1 MGAGQRI
8 LVGDSPLAPVLQAPP
23 AMPRRVLKKR
33 ARLFDQRS
41 DRLVTRRLPL
51 RGLCAFERSCR
62 ISSPPEL
69 QECKCFK
76 RPFVQRFDSALRL
89 NVHFHVIWLDGVHS
103 HEPGR
108 GGVEWCEHAQV
119 TDADVALLVR
129 RVRNRVRRKL
139 RQMGKWPEDRD
150 AADADVGGG
159 PSDGEQ
165 LLLELDAAAV
175 QGVALSGVRAGQR
188 DVRVGRG
195 TRNESFVKGPLCADL
210 EGFSLHGA
218 VRVAAGDRKRL
229 EYLCRYAGRPAIAE
243 SRLSRLPDGR
253 VAYSL
258 KKTWRDGS
266 THVVLS
272 PQVLM
277 ERLLALVPR
286 PRRHLV
292 TYHGVLAPG
301 ASLRHR
307 VVPQVDEAG
316 QQDELNEFRVE
327 IFTCPNCGGTRR
339 LLAAIQDPDSIER
352 VLCAMGLPFEAPELA
367 VARAPPGGGGF
378 WFGA

>member
-1 MGAGQRI
+1 MGESSG
-8 LVGDSPLAPVLQAPP
+8 
-23 AMPRRVLKKR
+23 
-33 ARLFDQRS
+33 
-41 DRLVTRRLPL
+41 
-51 RGLCAFERSCR
+51 FERR
-62 ISSPPEL
+62 
-69 QECKCFK
+69 
-76 RPFVQRFDSALRL
+76 
-89 NVHFHVIWLDGVHS
+89 FHVIWLDGVYS

-108 GGVEWCEHAQV
+108 GGVEWCGHAQV

-129 RVRNRVRRKL
+129 RVRDRVRRKL

-150 AADADVGGG
+150 AADADVGGD

-195 TRNESFVKGPLCADL
+195 TRNEPFVKGPLCADFD
-210 EGFSLHGA
+210 GFSLHGA

-229 EYLCRYAGRPAIAE
+229 EHLCRYAGRPAIAE
-243 SRLSRLPDGR
+243 SRLRLLPDGR

-266 THVVLS
+266 THVVME
-272 PQVLM
+272 PQVLI

-307 VVPQVDEAG
+307 QRSSG
-316 QQDELNEFRVE
+316 R
-327 IFTCPNCGGTRR
+327 
-339 LLAAIQDPDSIER
+339 
-352 VLCAMGLPFEAPELA
+352 
-367 VARAPPGGGGF
+367 
-378 WFGA
+378 